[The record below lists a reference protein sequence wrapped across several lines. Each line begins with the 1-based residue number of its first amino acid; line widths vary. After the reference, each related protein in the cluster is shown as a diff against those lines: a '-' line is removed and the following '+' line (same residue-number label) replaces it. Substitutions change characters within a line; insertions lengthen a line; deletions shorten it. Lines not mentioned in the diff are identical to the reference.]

1 MGPTQA
7 VTEELCPGT
16 RSIIKVDATFM
27 IEMLIYPTES
37 NQESSKLTGSSRETY

>member
-1 MGPTQA
+1 MGLTQA

-37 NQESSKLTGSSRETY
+37 NQELRKLTSTLRETY